1 MACQPCSLTAQGGI
15 SLTLSLFRV
24 NMSNI
29 HRGYAAMP
37 DNSQLSQKIIQAIQ
51 NMPSENNNEFAVIAS
66 AISSLELPPLV
77 RSRLTDDL
85 RVAAVDLGET
95 GQMIKSYLKT
105 VIQLPWGTQQNTIN
119 IDQLRADLDSRHY
132 GMQRVKDKIIE
143 HISIQNTVGYANMDT
158 LCLIGPPG
166 VGKTSMAQ
174 SIATAMGA
182 ELIRIALGGMHNEAE
197 LRGHR
202 RTYVGAMPGKII
214 KGLTHAKGKPV
225 VILLDEID
233 KIEKQNTV
241 GDPSAA
247 LLEILDPKQNAH
259 FLDNYLDFEY
269 DLSSI
274 LFIATANTADI
285 PRPLRDRMDILELD
299 SYTEL
304 EKIVIAEKYL
314 IPDQIKKNGLNPNSV
329 EFDTKSIR
337 YCISNYTRESGVR
350 SLNRV
355 LNSVCKKVFMYQ
367 QVHAGKDIK
376 LTVDNIPDFIAD
388 NLYHVDKMDLT
399 DRIGRVNALA
409 KTGIGGSID
418 YIDVSVL
425 DGTDKILMTGSLG
438 DVLKESMQVALSAV
452 RMLFTEKGLSQD
464 LLKGKDIHIHMVDG
478 ATKKDGPSAGLALA
492 TALYSALT
500 GTMLRGDVAMTGEIS
515 LRGEAMPIGG
525 LRDKVLAAHR
535 EGITKVIIPYG
546 NRFDIKNIPSYVVAE
561 LNIVTVKNLEEV
573 LYHTGL
579 Q

>member
-1 MACQPCSLTAQGGI
+1 
-15 SLTLSLFRV
+15 
-24 NMSNI
+24 
-29 HRGYAAMP
+29 MP
-37 DNSQLSQKIIQAIQ
+37 DIPNLSQKIIQALHS
-51 NMPSENNNEFAVIAS
+51 MPSENSNEFAVIA
-66 AISSLELPPLV
+66 AGIADLDLPHNI
-77 RSRLTDDL
+77 RSRLLDDL
-85 RVAAVDLGET
+85 RVAVADLGET
-95 GQMIKSYLKT
+95 GQMLKAYLKI
-105 VIQLPWGTQQNTIN
+105 VIRLQWGTKQHN
-119 IDQLRADLDSRHY
+119 IDVEQLKADLDSRHY

-143 HISIQNTVGYANMDT
+143 HISILNTVGYASMDT

-182 ELIRIALGGMHNEAE
+182 ELIRIPLGGMHDEAE

-214 KGLTHAKGKPV
+214 KGLASTKGKPV

-233 KIEKQNTV
+233 KIEKNNTT

-247 LLEILDPKQNAH
+247 LLEILDPKQNAY
-259 FLDNYLDFEY
+259 FLDHYLDFEY
-269 DLSSI
+269 DLSNI
-274 LFIATANTADI
+274 LFIATANIADM
-285 PRPLRDRMDILELD
+285 PRTLRDRMDILELD

-304 EKIVIAEKYL
+304 EKIAIAERYL
-314 IPDQIKKNGLNPNSV
+314 IPEQLKNNGLNPEYV
-329 EFDTKSIR
+329 MFDTEAIR
-337 YCISNYTRESGVR
+337 YCITDYTRESGVR
-350 SLNRV
+350 NLNRV
-355 LNSVCKKVFMYQ
+355 LNAICKKVFMYQ
-367 QVHAGKDIK
+367 QLHKNSVLKIS
-376 LTVDNIPDFIAD
+376 VENISDFISS
-388 NLYHVDKMDLT
+388 NLYHVDKLDLT

-452 RMLFTEKGLSQD
+452 RMLLSVQGLSQG
-464 LLKGKDIHIHMVDG
+464 LIKGKDIHIHMVDG

-492 TALYSALT
+492 TALYSAFT
-500 GTMLRGDVAMTGEIS
+500 GTLLRGDIAMTGEIS

-546 NRFDIKNIPSYVVAE
+546 NRFDVKNIPSYVVDAID
-561 LNIVTVKNLEEV
+561 IVTVKNLEEV
-573 LYHTGL
+573 LNHIRVH
-579 Q
+579 